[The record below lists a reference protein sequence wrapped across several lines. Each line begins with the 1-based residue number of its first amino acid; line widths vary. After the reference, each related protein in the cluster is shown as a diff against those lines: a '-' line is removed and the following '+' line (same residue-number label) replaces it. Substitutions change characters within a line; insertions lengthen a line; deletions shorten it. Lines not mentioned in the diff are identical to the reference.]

1 MKSFKEQYQDALAL
15 EEKYRSAPRSG
26 WVEKGSRKKANQAIC
41 VGRMEAE
48 ELARDLSSALYGE
61 NHIMKELITLEQF
74 LDVYAQNQKGS
85 LTCEKCFRS
94 YLPDWLNG
102 TCPYCA
108 AAEEATEDMRETLGN
123 SPDPEMKNEYLANKE
138 NCRFKK
144 PKAQAIRKTLQV
156 LADNGIPAD
165 ETETV
170 LQAIGYTLLDMELFQ
185 EE

>member
-1 MKSFKEQYQDALAL
+1 MKRFKEKYQDALAL
-15 EEKYRSAPRSG
+15 GEKYRSAPRSG

-41 VGRMEAE
+41 VGRMEVE
-48 ELARDLSSALYGE
+48 ELARDLCSALYGE
-61 NHIMKELITLEQF
+61 HHIMKELITLEQF